1 MSIARLGTVNPGSC
15 GTPPEPSAPPRARA
29 PRPAVVT
36 HGSPWAPE
44 LELDPFQMQ
53 ALASI
58 DAGRNVLVSAPTGAG
73 KTVVA
78 YHAVGRAL
86 ERGRKAVYTTPVK
99 ALSNQKYLD
108 LVARHGEDLVGLLT
122 GDRRINPHA
131 PVVVMTTEVLRALL
145 YDGPGGR
152 SQHALVRNASG
163 ARGPTP
169 TPGRDER
176 PHMLDD
182 LDVVVLDEAHFITD
196 PERGPVWEEVVIHAP
211 PSVRLVALSATLDEA
226 QLLAAW
232 MEERRGPTDLVIC
245 RQRPVPLRHLYA
257 IGRLDGTD
265 PMLLPVEVEGEPNP
279 TAIAMDGLRVKE
291 RGEGLRR
298 RYRSRERPVPPT
310 RRDLMTL
317 LVQQEM
323 APVIWFVLSRAGCEA
338 AARRLLEGGSGF
350 TTPAEASELRRR
362 AERVG
367 GALGAADLRALDWG
381 GWAARLAAGVATHHG
396 GLLPVQ
402 RELVESAFAEGLLKV
417 AFATETL
424 ALGVN
429 LPARTVV
436 IDRVTRG
443 EEGGGVMAAST
454 FAQLAGRA
462 GRRGLD
468 RAGVAVVPWSEEV
481 SFLQVAALVDG
492 RQQPLRSW
500 FRPTPVMAANLIRR
514 SSSPPS
520 SVMDASLA
528 AFLRRRQLGD
538 VRPEAERLRAQ
549 LDALLDHSCTDC
561 DGSRPASRLV
571 GRDRRVSGVEDLRP
585 GDVVIDPSRVGAP
598 PAVVVGPPRTRRGLA
613 TVDLVRGDGRR
624 MAVTARDFRV
634 APVVLARVAL
644 ETWTSTERGHARAA
658 AEALADLDLDAAAA
672 RARQATTIARE
683 GTAPSACQANRRG
696 RVRRALDDIES
707 RIALLEDGDQ
717 NEFSATVSLLR
728 DLGHLDGGD
737 LTPKGELLRRLF
749 VPAGLVLAECMA
761 RGDFVELDAC
771 DLAAAT
777 SFFTPSSSARERAA
791 AEAHPNP
798 RLARVWGRAVEA
810 AAHIERVAA
819 AHDLD
824 PPAGPDRSIAPALHR
839 WCTTGSV
846 AEALSAGEVTPGDL
860 AREARQVAELLDQ
873 MCRAEPALTVTA
885 EFAQSKLLSGALADA
900 G

>member
-1 MSIARLGTVNPGSC
+1 M
-15 GTPPEPSAPPRARA
+15 
-29 PRPAVVT
+29 
-36 HGSPWAPE
+36 
-44 LELDPFQMQ
+44 
-53 ALASI
+53 
-58 DAGRNVLVSAPTGAG
+58 
-73 KTVVA
+73 A

-108 LVARHGEDLVGLLT
+108 LVARHGADRVGLLT

-145 YDGPGGR
+145 Y
-152 SQHALVRNASG
+152 
-163 ARGPTP
+163 
-169 TPGRDER
+169 ER
-176 PHMLDD
+176 ADVLDD

-211 PSVRLVALSATLDEA
+211 PAVRLVALSATLDEA

-232 MEERRGPTDLVIC
+232 LEERRGPTDLVLC
-245 RQRPVPLRHLYA
+245 DQRPVPLRHVYA

-265 PMLLPVEVEGEPNP
+265 PVLIPVDVNGEPNP
-279 TAIAMDGLRVKE
+279 TAIAMDGVRVKE

-317 LVQQEM
+317 LVRQEM
-323 APVIWFVLSRAGCEA
+323 VPAIWFVLSRSGCET

-350 TTPAEASELRRR
+350 TTPPESSELRRR
-362 AERVG
+362 AERLG
-367 GALGAADLRALDWG
+367 GALGVADLRALDWG
-381 GWAARLAAGVATHHG
+381 GWAARLASGVATHHG

-402 RELVESAFAEGLLKV
+402 RELVESAFAEGLIKV
-417 AFATETL
+417 VFATETL

-468 RAGVAVVPWSEEV
+468 RSGVALVPWSEEV

-514 SSSPPS
+514 ESPAPAA
-520 SVMDASLA
+520 VMDASLA
-528 AFLRRRQLGD
+528 AFLRRRQLAD
-538 VRPEAERLRAQ
+538 FVPEADRLRAE
-549 LDALLDHSCTDC
+549 LDELLNHSCDQC
-561 DGSRPASRLV
+561 DGSCPTSEADSETSRSVAGL
-571 GRDRRVSGVEDLRP
+571 EELRP

-634 APVVLARVAL
+634 APVVLARVNLA
-644 ETWTSTERGHARAA
+644 TWTATERGHARAA
-658 AEALADLDLDAAAA
+658 AEALADLNLDAATA
-672 RARQATTIARE
+672 RARSATTLTRERAR
-683 GTAPSACQANRRG
+683 ARACPAGRRD
-696 RVRRALDDIES
+696 RVRRALGDIQS
-707 RIALLEDGDQ
+707 RIQRLEDGDQ
-717 NEFSATVSLLR
+717 FEFRATVAMLHEL
-728 DLGHLDGGD
+728 DHLHGRV

-749 VPAGLVLAECMA
+749 VPAGPVLAECMA
-761 RGDFVELDAC
+761 EGGFVELDAP

-777 SFFTPSSSARERAA
+777 SFFTPCSSSRERAA

-798 RLARVWGRAVEA
+798 TLAAVWGRAIEA
-810 AAHIERVAA
+810 SARIERVAA
-819 AHDLD
+819 QHDLE

-839 WCTTGSV
+839 WCTTGSIS
-846 AEALSAGEVTPGDL
+846 EALSAGEVTPGDL

-885 EFAQSKLLSGALADA
+885 ELAQSKLLSGGLADV
-900 G
+900 